1 MDIYWLVIKR
11 CLYLVFICRIC
22 EYREIGSII
31 AQEASCLVVGSHTA
45 PLDNVVSEEV
55 LTGMKYIVIRA
66 IG

>member
-1 MDIYWLVIKR
+1 MVAQGGMDVYW
-11 CLYLVFICRIC
+11 
-22 EYREIGSII
+22 EIGSII